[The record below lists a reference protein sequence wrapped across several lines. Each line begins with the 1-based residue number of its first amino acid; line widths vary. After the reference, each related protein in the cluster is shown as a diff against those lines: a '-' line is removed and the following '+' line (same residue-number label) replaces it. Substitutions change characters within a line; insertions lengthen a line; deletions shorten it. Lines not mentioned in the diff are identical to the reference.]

1 MVNFEIFQFEVSE
14 VKYQQFCTFL
24 TVGPILTT
32 AFVEDDKYSYVAHTF
47 WREAST
53 PSDPKMGYMT
63 S

>member
-32 AFVEDDKYSYVAHTF
+32 AFVEYDKYSYVADTF
-47 WREAST
+47 
-53 PSDPKMGYMT
+53 
-63 S
+63 